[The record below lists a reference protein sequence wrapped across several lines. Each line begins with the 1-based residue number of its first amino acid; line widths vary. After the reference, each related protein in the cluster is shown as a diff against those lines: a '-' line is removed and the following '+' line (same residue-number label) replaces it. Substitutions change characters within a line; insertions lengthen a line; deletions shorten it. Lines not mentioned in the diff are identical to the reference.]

1 MQFRMLLVMSSRN
14 PISYIIGIDEVG
26 RGPLAGPV
34 VVCAVAVPR
43 GLRPASIAKHIPLRP
58 RPSADGSG
66 SCTKP
71 LTRGLVLRDSKKLSA
86 SQRNTWA
93 TAIKADPRIHH
104 AVAAVTPRVIDRINV
119 TQAANRAATRALEKL
134 LTALPASARIDV
146 FLDGGLFVKHNLKF
160 EILNLKNNTKRNY
173 SARFYNPVSGAYTDL
188 NISTIIKGDETIPAI
203 SFASIIAKE
212 HRDALMRRAHKKYP
226 VYGFDRHAG
235 YGTKKHIAAIRKNGR
250 TPLHRNSFLK
260 KIA

>member
-1 MQFRMLLVMSSRN
+1 MSSRN

-43 GLRPASIAKHIPLRP
+43 GLRPASIAKHIPLL
-58 RPSADGSG
+58 PSSLRQAQDNASSG

-86 SQRNTWA
+86 LQRGAWA
-93 TAIKADPRIHH
+93 TAIKADSRIRH

-134 LTALPASARIDV
+134 LATLPVSTRIDV
-146 FLDGGLFVKHNLKF
+146 FLDGGLFVKHNFKF
-160 EILNLKNNTKRNY
+160 EILNPKNNTKHKY
-173 SARFYNPVSGAYTDL
+173 SARFYNTAIDTYANL

-203 SFASIIAKE
+203 SLASIVAKE

-226 VYGFDRHAG
+226 LYGFDRHAG
-235 YGTKKHIAAIRKNGR
+235 YGTKRHIAAIKKNGR